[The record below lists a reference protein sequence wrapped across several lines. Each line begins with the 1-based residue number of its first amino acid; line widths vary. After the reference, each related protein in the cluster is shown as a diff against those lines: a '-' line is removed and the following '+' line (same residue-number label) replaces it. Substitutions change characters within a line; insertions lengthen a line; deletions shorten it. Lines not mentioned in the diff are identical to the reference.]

1 MRTCFEV
8 MFAKRLNIYPIAFL
22 HILLWIGGMFFF
34 DLRQVWLTIS
44 IINFLLISTLS
55 SRASEAINLFYQVF
69 ELESALQL
77 FKTLFLYLVLFTQM
91 LIFLAIVSNN
101 AMQIVFAE
109 LVAIYGFTIFFILW
123 LNGLARLWVNMTQ
136 LIYLLTFIFFL
147 ASENQAVLISIFIIL
162 FLILPM
168 VLQARKYI
176 NDSNI
181 RY

>member
-1 MRTCFEV
+1 MWICFEV
-8 MFAKRLNIYPIAFL
+8 MFAKRLNIYTIAFL
-22 HILLWIGGMFFF
+22 HILLCIGGFFFF
-34 DLRQVWLTIS
+34 DLVWLTIS
-44 IINFLLISTLS
+44 IINFLLISTFS
-55 SRASEAINLFYQVF
+55 SRASEASILFYQVF

-77 FKTLFLYLVLFTQM
+77 FKTIFLYLVLFVQV
-91 LIFLAIVSNN
+91 LIFLAIISFN

-123 LNGLARLWVNMTQ
+123 LNGLARLWVNMAQ
-136 LIYLLTFIFFL
+136 LIYLLTFFFFL

-168 VLQARKYI
+168 VLQTRKYI

-181 RY
+181 SY